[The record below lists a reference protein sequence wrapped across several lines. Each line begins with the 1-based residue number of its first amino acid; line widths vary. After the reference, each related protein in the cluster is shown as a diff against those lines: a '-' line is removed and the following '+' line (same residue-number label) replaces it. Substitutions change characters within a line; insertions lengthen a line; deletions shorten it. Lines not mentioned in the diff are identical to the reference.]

1 MAPEATKVEIGLGI
15 GQVITARLDEDGL
28 RKLRNALKNGD
39 DWHELRTDEET
50 LVINLKTVVF
60 LRVEDQSHSIGFA
73 GS

>member
-15 GQVITARLDEDGL
+15 GQVVTARLDEEGL
-28 RKLRNALKNGD
+28 RKLRKALENGD

-60 LRVEDQSHSIGFA
+60 LRVADQSHSIGFA